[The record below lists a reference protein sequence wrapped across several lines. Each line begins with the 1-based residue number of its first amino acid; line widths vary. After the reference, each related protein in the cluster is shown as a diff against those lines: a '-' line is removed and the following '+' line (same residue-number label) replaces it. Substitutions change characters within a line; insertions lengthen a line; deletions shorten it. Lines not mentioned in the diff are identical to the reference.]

1 MAITRI
7 GSNNVAVNTGTVM
20 SWSNSTIPSGFLEC
34 DGSAVSRTTY
44 ADLFAV
50 ISTDYGTG
58 DGSTTFNLPNLQ
70 DKTMVGASSGKAYST
85 TGGAESVTPTGSV
98 TVDNHTLTTSQMPQH
113 RHTSQK
119 SRQAAG
125 TGWYGT
131 YSTQLNPGTQNS
143 SYQGSSSS
151 HNHGGSVSIN
161 SVSTLQPYMALKFMI
176 KT

>member
-1 MAITRI
+1 MALYVGGTILS
-7 GSNNVAVNTGTVM
+7 GGVDTGTIV

-50 ISTDYGTG
+50 ISTDYGSG
-58 DGSTTFNLPNLQ
+58 DGSTTFNLPDLQ

-85 TGGAESVTPTGSV
+85 TGGAESVTV
-98 TVDNHTLTTSQMPQH
+98 NNHTLSTSQMPQH

-125 TGWYGT
+125 TGWFGT
-131 YSTQLNPGTQNS
+131 YSQQLNPGTQNS

-151 HNHGGSVSIN
+151 HNHGSMSVM
-161 SVSTLQPYMALKFMI
+161 QPYMALKFMI

>member
-44 ADLFAV
+44 SDLFGV
-50 ISTDYGTG
+50 ISTDYGSG
-58 DGSTTFNLPNLQ
+58 DGSTTFNLPDLQ

-85 TGGAESVTPTGSV
+85 TGGAESVSTS
-98 TVDNHTLTTSQMPQH
+98 NHTLTTSELPSH
-113 RHTSQK
+113 DHNVYHHAGRHLGGS
-119 SRQAAG
+119 
-125 TGWYGT
+125 
-131 YSTQLNPGTQNS
+131 GTQGAGAGDTITNVEGGKTS
-143 SYQGSSSS
+143 NIGSGSA
-151 HNHGGSVSIN
+151 HNHGSVS
-161 SVSTLQPYMALKFMI
+161 VMQPYMALKFMI

>member
-98 TVDNHTLTTSQMPQH
+98 TVDNHTLTTSEIPSHDHNVYQH
-113 RHTSQK
+113 AGRHLSSATQGAGAGDSGTTVE
-119 SRQAAG
+119 AALTANRG
-125 TGWYGT
+125 GG
-131 YSTQLNPGTQNS
+131 G
-143 SYQGSSSS
+143 S
-151 HNHGGSVSIN
+151 HNHGSVS
-161 SVSTLQPYMALKFMI
+161 VMQPYMALKFMI

>member
-44 ADLFAV
+44 SALFAV

-58 DGSTTFNLPNLQ
+58 DGSSTFNLPNLQ

-85 TGGAESVTPTGSV
+85 TGGAESVSTS
-98 TVDNHTLTTSQMPQH
+98 NHTLTTSEIPSHDHNVYQH
-113 RHTSQK
+113 AGRHLSSATQGAGAGDSGTTVE
-119 SRQAAG
+119 AALTANRG
-125 TGWYGT
+125 GG
-131 YSTQLNPGTQNS
+131 G
-143 SYQGSSSS
+143 S
-151 HNHGGSVSIN
+151 HNHGSVS
-161 SVSTLQPYMALKFMI
+161 VMQPYMALKFMI

>member
-44 ADLFAV
+44 SALFAV
-50 ISTDYGTG
+50 ISTDYGSG
-58 DGSTTFNLPNLQ
+58 DGSSTFNLPDLQ

-85 TGGAESVTPTGSV
+85 TGGAESVTVS
-98 TVDNHTLTTSQMPQH
+98 NHTLTTSEL
-113 RHTSQK
+113 
-119 SRQAAG
+119 A
-125 TGWYGT
+125 
-131 YSTQLNPGTQNS
+131 
-143 SYQGSSSS
+143 S
-151 HNHGGSVSIN
+151 HNHATTMGGTNSISGIMENRAPTGGGTHRGTINLSNASQGSNSAHNHGSLSV
-161 SVSTLQPYMALKFMI
+161 LQPYMALKFMI